1 MSTTNLYHDLLNYKY
16 SVKILRILKT
26 DVKFKENAKI
36 LYHLQEAAQVKFSL
50 NVVIFWQE

>member
-1 MSTTNLYHDLLNYKY
+1 MDLLNYKY

-26 DVKFKENAKI
+26 DVKFKEKAKI

-50 NVVIFWQE
+50 NVVIFWQK